1 MDIILSK
8 KIPHPYNKELAI
20 GAVTMD
26 AEIVDYYPNI
36 SKNYINSEIS
46 RIREV
51 LKKKQQLFER
61 ELDQKVDK
69 MLSKF

>member
-1 MDIILSK
+1 LSK

-26 AEIVDYYPNI
+26 DEIVDYYPNI

-46 RIREV
+46 IG
-51 LKKKQQLFER
+51 
-61 ELDQKVDK
+61 LDVPYSSTTKSTAIDN
-69 MLSKF
+69 SE